1 MNFVNLALIDIAEE
15 TFEVKGNITFDPSML
30 DINCEEKN

>member
-1 MNFVNLALIDIAEE
+1 MNFVNLTLIDIAEK
-15 TFEVKGNITFDPSML
+15 TFEVKDNITFDPSMS